1 MSISRQEEIISV
13 LWLIA
18 ALLAFNG
25 GYVVFGWVLA
35 FKAGLDCLCSI
46 HMAVKEIAKGRKEPN
61 NEM

>member
-25 GYVVFGWVLA
+25 GYAVLGWMLTT
-35 FKAGLDCLCSI
+35 KAGLDCVTSLFFAFKEVMAKLKSI
-46 HMAVKEIAKGRKEPN
+46 KG
-61 NEM
+61 